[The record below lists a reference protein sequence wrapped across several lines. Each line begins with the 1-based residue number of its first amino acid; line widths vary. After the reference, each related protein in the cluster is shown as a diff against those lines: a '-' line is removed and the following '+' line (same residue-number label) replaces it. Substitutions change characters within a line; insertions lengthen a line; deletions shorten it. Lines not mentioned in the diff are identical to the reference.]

1 MILYTIYDLPL
12 TSVLFVSVTLCNFWF
27 VNTQQG
33 QKNYGLKNQN
43 SNKYV
48 PCAINYLYQRCLV
61 MGVRPT
67 GFYNVAKNRSDIYS
81 WRDQSRTVI
90 SIKVS
95 WILMS
100 GLIVVN
106 GPLTITWSVLTQK
119 HMIFYS
125 LSLSP
130 HQIFSS
136 VLTPKLPPSQ
146 PTRTLVST
154 LRFLL

>member
-1 MILYTIYDLPL
+1 MILDTIYDVPL
-12 TSVLFVSVTLCNFWF
+12 TSVLFVSVT
-27 VNTQQG
+27 
-33 QKNYGLKNQN
+33 QN
-43 SNKYV
+43 SHKYV

-125 LSLSP
+125 LSPSPPLARYFPQFWHLNYPHRSLQGHWCQLSD
-130 HQIFSS
+130 SYYKNTWTLS
-136 VLTPKLPPSQ
+136 LWKLH
-146 PTRTLVST
+146 LV
-154 LRFLL
+154 